1 MDILYKNKTLERLLI
16 LTNVAVTTAVVSA
29 ALLQLGFYQQILSN
43 SLIYLIYI
51 AATVFF
57 ITEKFIRFFNAHTK
71 KDFLSLWWYEFLFV
85 AVLLILLFTA
95 DSLIALAVY
104 LLLQIITKICRTM
117 VNLAASAKS
126 PAGTFIGSFLVLIL
140 AGAGL
145 LMLPRC
151 HTLSTISFIDALFT
165 TTSATCVTG
174 LTVLNT
180 GKDFTIAGQTIILA
194 LIQLGG
200 LGIVIFGA
208 VFALLFGQS
217 LNVRQS
223 AAMQDLLSAQTAGR
237 IARLIAFVFIATV
250 VIEAAGAIALLNMW
264 QKTGPLPA
272 HISSKWFC
280 SIFHSISA
288 FCNAGL
294 GLFSDSLMRYRIY
307 HPVYS
312 VICPLIVLGGL
323 GFGVLENICDV
334 FFDKIKRFLISLFT
348 KRSLQNSQPK
358 RLQLQTKIV
367 LTVTAILIVTGAVI
381 LMIFQANTIGHE
393 DRDNL
398 TVGDA
403 FFQSITARTAG
414 FNTIDINA
422 LSAPDKMILIILM
435 FIGGSPGGTAG
446 GIKTITLAIIIM
458 ACYAT
463 VRKRSEVEIFRRS
476 IHASMVYRAMT
487 VTIFFAAILLVS
499 TFALAVAERHN
510 SFETS
515 AVMFETASAL
525 GTVGLSC
532 GITPSLTTA
541 GKLIIIITML
551 IGRLGPLTLLAVLT
565 FNIKPARYNYP
576 TEPVVV
582 G

>member
-16 LTNVAVTTAVVSA
+16 LTNVAVTTAVVGT
-29 ALLQLGFYQQILSN
+29 ALLQLGFYRQILAG
-43 SLIYLIYI
+43 SLIYLIYV

-57 ITEKFIRFFNAHTK
+57 IAEKFIRFFNARSK

-85 AVLLILLFTA
+85 AVLLILLLTA

-140 AGAGL
+140 TGAGL

-151 HTLSTISFIDALFT
+151 HTCPTISLIDALFT

-180 GKDFTIAGQTIILA
+180 GKDFTIAGQAVILA

-237 IARLIAFVFIATV
+237 ITRLIAFVFIATV

-334 FFDKIKRFLISLFT
+334 FFDKIKRFLIRLFT

-367 LTVTAILIVTGAVI
+367 LTVTAILIVTGAVT
-381 LMIFQANTIGHE
+381 LMIFQANVIGHK

-422 LSAPDKMILIILM
+422 LSVPDKMILIILM

-446 GIKTITLAIIIM
+446 GIKTVTLAIIIM

-487 VTIFFAAILLVS
+487 VTMFFAAILLVS
-499 TFALAVAERHN
+499 TFALAVTERHN

-576 TEPVVV
+576 TEVVIV

>member
-16 LTNVAVTTAVVSA
+16 LTNVAVTTAVVGI
-29 ALLQLGFYQQILSN
+29 ALLQLGFYRRVFPV
-43 SLIYLIYI
+43 SLIYPVYT

-57 ITEKFIRFFNAHTK
+57 IAEKFIRFFNAYSK

-85 AVLLILLFTA
+85 AVLLILFLTA
-95 DSLIALAVY
+95 NSLIALSVY

-126 PAGTFIGSFLVLIL
+126 PAGTFIGSFLVIIFS
-140 AGAGL
+140 GAGL

-151 HTLSTISFIDALFT
+151 HVGSSISFVDALFT
-165 TTSATCVTG
+165 ASSATCVTG
-174 LTVLNT
+174 LTVLRT
-180 GKDFTIAGQTIILA
+180 GQDFTLAGQAVILA
-194 LIQLGG
+194 MIQLGG

-223 AAMQDLLSAQTAGR
+223 AAMQDLLSAQTVGR
-237 IARLIAFVFIATV
+237 ITRSIAFVFIATV
-250 VIEAAGAIALLNMW
+250 LIETAGAIVLLNMW
-264 QKTGPLPA
+264 QKTGPLPP

-280 SIFHSISA
+280 SIFHSIST
-288 FCNAGL
+288 FCNSGL
-294 GLFSDSLMRYRIY
+294 GLFSDSLTRYRIY
-307 HPVYS
+307 SPVYA

-334 FFDKIKRFLISLFT
+334 SFNKIKHFLIRLFT
-348 KRSLQNSQPK
+348 KQPPSGRQPK
-358 RLQLQTKIV
+358 RIQLQTKIA
-367 LTVTAILIVTGAVI
+367 LTVTAILIVTGAI
-381 LMIFQANTIGHE
+381 ALMIFQANAIGS
-393 DRDNL
+393 DGKDNL

-422 LSAPDKMILIILM
+422 LSTPDKMILIVLM
-435 FIGGSPGGTAG
+435 LIGGSPGGTAG
-446 GIKTITLAIIIM
+446 GIKTVTLALIIM
-458 ACYAT
+458 ACYTT

-476 IHASMVYRAMT
+476 IHTSMVYRAMT
-487 VTIFFAAILLVS
+487 VTMFFAAVLLVS
-499 TFALAVAERHN
+499 VFALTITERYS

-515 AVMFETASAL
+515 AVVFETASAL

-532 GITPSLTTA
+532 GITPALTAA
-541 GKLIIIITML
+541 GKIIIIITML

-576 TEPVVV
+576 TEPVIV